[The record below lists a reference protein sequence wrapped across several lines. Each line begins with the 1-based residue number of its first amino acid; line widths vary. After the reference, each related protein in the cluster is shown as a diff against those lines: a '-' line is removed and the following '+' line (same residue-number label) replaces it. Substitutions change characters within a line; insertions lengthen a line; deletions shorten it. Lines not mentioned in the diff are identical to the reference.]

1 MNSPPF
7 DVISDSTLNLYALRP
22 FAYSV
27 ALVLGLISH
36 VDSICPIVTRYVKRL
51 RQIPRV
57 SSVLAGVHQWRVC
70 SPVLEGGKQF
80 VGGCHYYQ
88 QQQLQQQ
95 QRRHFR
101 HHRRHHHRNHLQCT
115 ITHTST
121 TAYFAQHPPA
131 SHLVFALQV
140 ATIILQRNGPNQ
152 LFELCA
158 SFCLAI
164 TTFYVRVGLKSK
176 VLLPVSQP
184 LHTSQFCSAI
194 LLFRKATLFMSLLKR
209 EAKASPAHDGSN
221 RARLANFIKTS
232 GRKLENALGAV
243 KWYDEI
249 LALLKL
255 LNDLPD
261 GALATSGFCLACG
274 DARSEF

>member
-1 MNSPPF
+1 VFPQCWLEFISGACVPLFLKVENSLLAVVTIISSSSSSSSSAGTSAITTGTISNAQSPTLPPPH
-7 DVISDSTLNLYALRP
+7 TLHN
-22 FAYSV
+22 
-27 ALVLGLISH
+27 
-36 VDSICPIVTRYVKRL
+36 T
-51 RQIPRV
+51 
-57 SSVLAGVHQWRVC
+57 HQ
-70 SPVLEGGKQF
+70 
-80 VGGCHYYQ
+80 
-88 QQQLQQQ
+88 
-95 QRRHFR
+95 
-101 HHRRHHHRNHLQCT
+101 HHT
-115 ITHTST
+115 V
-121 TAYFAQHPPA
+121 
-131 SHLVFALQV
+131 VFALQV
-140 ATIILQRNGPNQ
+140 ATIILQRNGPNE

-209 EAKASPAHDGSN
+209 EAKAAPAHDGSN
-221 RARLANFIKTS
+221 RARLSNFIKTS

-255 LNDLPD
+255 LNDVPD
-261 GALATSGFCLACG
+261 GALATSGFCPACG
-274 DARSEF
+274 DARTEF